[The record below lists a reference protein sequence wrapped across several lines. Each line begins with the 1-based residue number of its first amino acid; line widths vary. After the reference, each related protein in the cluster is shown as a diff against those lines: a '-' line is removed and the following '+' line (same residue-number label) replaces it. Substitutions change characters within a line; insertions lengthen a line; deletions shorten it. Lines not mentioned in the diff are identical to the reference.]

1 MQAAAEA
8 GPSPSSG
15 DFGLSEVVDLLI
27 DNRLVI
33 AVSVAIT
40 MTIAVVYLLT
50 ATPLFTATTLLLI
63 DSRNSSLNSTQMRV
77 TDANSDSA
85 YVETQVGVLNSEH
98 IVRTVIF
105 EQKLYELPEF
115 KSKNDPSPAPSADA
129 AAAEKERT
137 FDIVPASAVK
147 EFRKRLEIKRSPV
160 DLHNRHHL
168 HV

>member
-1 MQAAAEA
+1 M
-8 GPSPSSG
+8 G

-77 TDANSDSA
+77 TDANSDF
-85 YVETQVGVLNSEH
+85 GL
-98 IVRTVIF
+98 R
-105 EQKLYELPEF
+105 
-115 KSKNDPSPAPSADA
+115 
-129 AAAEKERT
+129 
-137 FDIVPASAVK
+137 
-147 EFRKRLEIKRSPV
+147 
-160 DLHNRHHL
+160 
-168 HV
+168 